1 MAFLYA
7 RASMKTN
14 RTASD
19 ADERTGTVP
28 LSMLPPSFR
37 VTRVVSAA
45 RLAGNAPDI
54 AFSLKS
60 LLFVFGARQI
70 VLYAGL
76 TGQ

>member
-1 MAFLYA
+1 
-7 RASMKTN
+7 MKTN

-54 AFSLKS
+54 AFSLRS
-60 LLFVFGARQI
+60 LFVFGARQI
-70 VLYAGL
+70 VFYAGL
-76 TGQ
+76 TGR